1 LNRRWPRGEYGAARG
16 TRASTKEVSEM
27 SGTTRAQFLMRGAKG
42 GLALVAGG
50 AVLGLAEGSALGAPA
65 TDPQIA
71 KLAATAELLA
81 IDFYSTAIA
90 SKKLKGDELSYLVG
104 ARENELAHYAALRGV
119 LKSATPKNLKFKYPS
134 GAFSSRHSIG
144 TLGQALE
151 TAFVGAY
158 MGAVT
163 ALQSNELKGVAAEIG
178 ACESRHLSVLTNI
191 AADAIVPAPALPKV
205 LTAAQATAAVTP
217 FLA

>member
-1 LNRRWPRGEYGAARG
+1 
-16 TRASTKEVSEM
+16 M
-27 SGTTRAQFLMRGAKG
+27 DGTTRAQFLARGAKG

-50 AVLGLAEGSALGAPA
+50 ILLGTAEGVAFGAA
-65 TDPQIA
+65 TTDADIA

-81 IDFYSTAIA
+81 IDFYTHAID
-90 SKKLKGDELSYLVG
+90 SKQLKGDELSYLAG
-104 ARENELAHYAALRGV
+104 ARENEQAHYAALRGV
-119 LKSATPKNLKFKYPS
+119 LKSSTPKGLTFKYPH
-134 GAFSSRHSIG
+134 GAFASRKSIG
-144 TLGQALE
+144 MLGEALE

-163 ALQSNELKGVAAEIG
+163 ALTSNELKGVAAEIG

-191 AADAIVPAPALPKV
+191 AANAIVPAPALPKV

-217 FLA
+217 FLG

>member
-1 LNRRWPRGEYGAARG
+1 
-16 TRASTKEVSEM
+16 M
-27 SGTTRAQFLMRGAKG
+27 SGTTRAQFLSRGAKG
-42 GLALVAGG
+42 GLVLVAGG
-50 AVLGLAEGSALGAPA
+50 SLLAIGDGVALGATT
-65 TDPQIA
+65 TDADIA

-81 IDFYSTAIA
+81 IDFYTQAIA

-104 ARENELAHYAALRGV
+104 AKENEVAHYDALKGV
-119 LKSATPKNLKFKYPS
+119 LKSATPTGVKFTYPMGS
-134 GAFSSRHSIG
+134 FASRTSIG
-144 TLGQALE
+144 KLGEALE

-163 ALQSNELKGVAAEIG
+163 ALKSNELKGVAAEIG

-191 AADAIVPAPALPKV
+191 GEGSIVPAPNFPKV
-205 LTAAQATAAVTP
+205 LTAAQALAAVKP

>member
-1 LNRRWPRGEYGAARG
+1 MN
-16 TRASTKEVSEM
+16 STS
-27 SGTTRAQFLMRGAKG
+27 RAQFLRRAGGG

-50 AVLGLAEGSALGAPA
+50 SVLGLAQGTAFGATA
-65 TDPQIA
+65 AGDVAIA

-81 IDFYSTAIA
+81 IDFYTHALA
-90 SKKLKGDELSYLVG
+90 SKALKGDEQSYLAG
-104 ARENELAHYAALRGV
+104 ALGNEHAHYAALKAV
-119 LKSATPKNLKFKYPS
+119 LGTATPSGLKFKYPAGS
-134 GAFSSRHSIG
+134 FASRHSIG
-144 TLGQALE
+144 ALGQALE

-191 AADAIVPAPALPKV
+191 AANTIAPAPNLPQVLSASGATKAL
-205 LTAAQATAAVTP
+205 TP
-217 FLA
+217 FIA

>member
-1 LNRRWPRGEYGAARG
+1 
-16 TRASTKEVSEM
+16 M
-27 SGTTRAQFLMRGAKG
+27 SGTTRAQFLSRGAKG
-42 GLALVAGG
+42 GIALIAGG
-50 AVLGLAEGSALGAPA
+50 TVLGLAEGPAFGAVTA
-65 TDPQIA
+65 DTDIA

-81 IDFYSTAIA
+81 IDFYTNAIA

-104 ARENELAHYAALRGV
+104 AKGNEVAHYDALRGV
-119 LKSATPKNLKFKYPS
+119 LGSATPRGLKFKYPA
-134 GAFSSRHSIG
+134 GAFGSRKSIG
-144 TLGQALE
+144 MLGMALE

-163 ALQSNELKGVAAEIG
+163 ALKSNDLKGVAAEIG

-191 AADAIVPAPALPKV
+191 GSGAIVPAPDLPKV
-205 LTAAQATAAVTP
+205 LTAAAATEAVTP

>member
-1 LNRRWPRGEYGAARG
+1 MNGFSRAEFLTRGGK
-16 TRASTKEVSEM
+16 T
-27 SGTTRAQFLMRGAKG
+27 

-50 AVLGLAEGSALGAPA
+50 SVLAFAQGTALGAVT
-65 TDPQIA
+65 TDADIA

-81 IDFYSTAIA
+81 IDFYTHAID
-90 SKKLKGDELSYLVG
+90 SKQLKGDELSYLVG
-104 ARENELAHYAALRGV
+104 AKQNEVAHYNALKGV
-119 LKSATPKNLKFKYPS
+119 LKSATPAGLKFSYPTGS
-134 GAFSSRHSIG
+134 FASRKAIG
-144 TLGQALE
+144 MLGMALE

-163 ALQSNELKGVAAEIG
+163 AFSSNELKGVAAEIG

-191 AADAIVPAPALPKV
+191 GANAIVPAPDLPKV
-205 LTAAQATAAVTP
+205 LTAAQAGAAVKP

>member
-1 LNRRWPRGEYGAARG
+1 M
-16 TRASTKEVSEM
+16 SE
-27 SGTTRAQFLMRGAKG
+27 TTRAQFLTRGAKG

-50 AVLGLAEGSALGAPA
+50 AVFGLAEGTAFGAASADA
-65 TDPQIA
+65 DIA

-81 IDFYSTAIA
+81 IDFYTNAIN
-90 SKKLKGDELSYLVG
+90 SKQLKGDELSYLAG
-104 ARENELAHYAALRGV
+104 AKGNEVDHYNALKGV
-119 LKSATPKNLKFKYPS
+119 LKSATPAGLKFTYPKGS
-134 GAFSSRHSIG
+134 FASRKAIG
-144 TLGQALE
+144 MLGMALE

-191 AADAIVPAPALPKV
+191 GAGVIVVAPNLPETVTLAA
-205 LTAAQATAAVTP
+205 ATKAVTG
-217 FLA
+217 FVA

>member
-1 LNRRWPRGEYGAARG
+1 
-16 TRASTKEVSEM
+16 M
-27 SGTTRAQFLMRGAKG
+27 SATTRAQFLSRGAKG

-50 AVLGLAEGSALGAPA
+50 LILGVAEGTACGAVA
-65 TDPQIA
+65 TDADIA

-81 IDFYSTAIA
+81 IDFYSNAI
-90 SKKLKGDELSYLVG
+90 SSNKLKGDELSYLVG
-104 ARENELAHYAALRGV
+104 AKANEVAHYDALKGV
-119 LKSATPKNLKFKYPS
+119 LGKATPAGLKFKYPS
-134 GAFSSRHSIG
+134 GSFASRHSIG
-144 TLGQALE
+144 ALGTALE

-163 ALQSNELKGVAAEIG
+163 ALKSNELKGVAAEIG

-191 AADAIVPAPALPKV
+191 GANAIVPAPDFPKV
-205 LTAAQATAAVTP
+205 LTAAQATAAVKP